1 MINRA
6 GNKEKAK
13 RVLNENGNLSGMVGM
28 EILYRVI
35 AAITS
40 VLLGAMIAGGIGV
53 VSAVVS
59 APFKLF
65 GLAGIIIAYVLIT
78 PIATLVGAI
87 AGGAVA
93 GPFEVARYRYYLSLR
108 KNGIRPKVTCIFDAF
123 DFFMQFALV
132 TGVRMLTIM
141 WIPVLIQFA
150 TLLLAAVV
158 AAASRSYLA
167 AMLLVMIGMIA
178 ALVVAAYRSYQFWP
192 MALVQADHPQLNAEQ
207 VMERCKVMTEG
218 HKFDLFVFDLSY
230 LGWNILSLLTGGI
243 LSVLYVAP
251 YKMMATAFVY
261 EEMKGRPVMVDDIK
275 PSTDGNGMTIAVDPK
290 KLMGIG
296 STGGKKPTSHIP
308 AASRAAGAALEG
320 ARAIRWSRTSRSFW
334 AETLPMRRSFFL
346 RVRRRSAAA
355 TVRSC
360 STVGFRNIVLPIF
373 PAMAPT

>member
-108 KNGIRPKVTCIFDAF
+108 KNGIQSLHIRLKDNSEKAGFRSGTTVEA
-123 DFFMQFALV
+123 
-132 TGVRMLTIM
+132 
-141 WIPVLIQFA
+141 VLF
-150 TLLLAAVV
+150 
-158 AAASRSYLA
+158 
-167 AMLLVMIGMIA
+167 
-178 ALVVAAYRSYQFWP
+178 
-192 MALVQADHPQLNAEQ
+192 
-207 VMERCKVMTEG
+207 
-218 HKFDLFVFDLSY
+218 
-230 LGWNILSLLTGGI
+230 
-243 LSVLYVAP
+243 
-251 YKMMATAFVY
+251 
-261 EEMKGRPVMVDDIK
+261 MKGRYYICHVGDCRTYIISDTLTQLTTDHTIVQRELTEGKLTPEQARKDSRQSLLLQCVGAGKDVKPDYLSGEVLPHRTFLICCDGFRRKVTEAEIK
-275 PSTDGNGMTIAVDPK
+275 KSCRYSSKEK
-290 KLMGIG
+290 KLHEALEETAQLCMKRKETDNITGILISAVG
-296 STGGKKPTSHIP
+296 EKKGLFPLWKKATQTAGKKVIKDILLEHSTP
-308 AASRAAGAALEG
+308 ADKIL
-320 ARAIRWSRTSRSFW
+320 
-334 AETLPMRRSFFL
+334 
-346 RVRRRSAAA
+346 
-355 TVRSC
+355 
-360 STVGFRNIVLPIF
+360 
-373 PAMAPT
+373 